1 MALIFQHDVH
11 VQNLF
16 EVQII
21 EFNEGTKL
29 HAACICEKV
38 LLRAK
43 AQGTG
48 HGLQI
53 ADGFQVV
60 LFATAC
66 HTNGIGVVDPDFPN
80 IRQSYSS

>member
-1 MALIFQHDVH
+1 MST

-38 LLRAK
+38 LLRAE
-43 AQGTG
+43 AQLARDR
-48 HGLQI
+48 LQV
-53 ADGFQVV
+53 ADGGHAYRSTTSCVTPM
-60 LFATAC
+60 A
-66 HTNGIGVVDPDFPN
+66 
-80 IRQSYSS
+80 